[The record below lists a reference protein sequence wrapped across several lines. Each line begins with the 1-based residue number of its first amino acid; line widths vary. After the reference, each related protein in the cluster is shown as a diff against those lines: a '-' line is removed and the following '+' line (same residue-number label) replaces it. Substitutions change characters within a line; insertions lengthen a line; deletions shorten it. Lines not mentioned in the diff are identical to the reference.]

1 MQLNTEDKENLK
13 NLKSHPGWKV
23 LLKVQEEADIKLFKD
38 LSDWDLSNEKNIETL
53 KEWQIYKNARN
64 DFFKDTEKHLRDI
77 YVHKDPQV

>member
-38 LSDWDLSNEKNIETL
+38 LAERDLTNEKNIETI
-53 KEWQIYKNARN
+53 KEWQIFKNARN
-64 DFFKDTEKHLRDI
+64 EFFKDTEKHLRTI
-77 YVHKDPQV
+77 YVHQDPQV

>member
-38 LSDWDLSNEKNIETL
+38 LSEWDLTNEKNIETL
-53 KEWQIYKNARN
+53 KERQIFKNARN
-64 DFFKDTEKHLRDI
+64 DFFKDTEKHLRKI
-77 YVHKDPQV
+77 YVHQDPQV